1 MADIDVKPKSK
12 TPWWLWLILLLVALA
27 LLFFF
32 LRGCGNTTGEQATD
46 GADTTTTTT
55 TDSSST
61 TAIATTTTWDNVDFN
76 SPKASYDEITDTTI
90 SVRGGDKYTI
100 YSLGENLLF
109 ATDESTLQGSA
120 DKQLQQVVASL
131 QKRFKGSVIG
141 VYGRADAK
149 GDKQEN
155 KELGAQRAEAVRNWL
170 VTKGK
175 IDAGKVSVHS
185 YGETQPLASNA
196 TAEGRKQNRSVEIV
210 AIPDSASQQ

>member
-12 TPWWLWLILLLVALA
+12 TPWWLWLLLLLIALA

-32 LRGCGNTTGEQATD
+32 LRGCGNSTGEQATD
-46 GADTTTTTT
+46 GADTTTSTT

-61 TAIATTTTWDNVDFN
+61 TAVATTTTWDNVDFN
-76 SPKASYDEITDTTI
+76 SPKASYEEITDTTI

-109 ATDESTLQGSA
+109 STDKAELQGSA
-120 DKQLQQVVASL
+120 DKQLQQIVASL
-131 QKRFKGSVIG
+131 QKRFKGASIG

-149 GDKQEN
+149 GDQQEN

-170 VTKGK
+170 VSKGK
-175 IDAGKVSVHS
+175 IDESKVSVHS

-196 TAEGRKQNRSVEIV
+196 TAEGRQQNRSVEIV
-210 AIPDSASQQ
+210 AMPE

>member
-32 LRGCGNTTGEQATD
+32 LRGCDSTSGKQSGV
-46 GADTTTTTT
+46 ADTTTTTT

-61 TAIATTTTWDNVDFN
+61 TAVATTTTWDNVDFD

-90 SVRGGDKYTI
+90 SVRGSDKYTI

-109 ATDESTLQGSA
+109 ATDKAELQGSA
-120 DKQLQQVVASL
+120 GKQLQQIVSSL
-131 QKRFKGSVIG
+131 QKRFKGATIG

-170 VTKGK
+170 VSKGK
-175 IDAGKVSVHS
+175 IDESKVSVHS

-196 TAEGRKQNRSVEIV
+196 TAQGRQQNRSVEIV
-210 AIPDSASQQ
+210 AMPDSAASQQ